1 MIKARNYKIN
11 KSQFIKDIEQQ
22 YCKEEIVPESQ
33 KSDIEF
39 TELEFGESLV
49 YDYYKYGKLLKKKMY
64 EYNKKNGLHLSR
76 SKRQI
81 KINDIDVEKMT
92 QMEIKDL
99 NVYISN

>member
-1 MIKARNYKIN
+1 MIKTRKNEIN

-22 YCKEEIVPESQ
+22 YCKGIMIDSQ
-33 KSDIEF
+33 KSGIEL
-39 TELEFGESLV
+39 TELKFGESLV

-64 EYNKKNGLHLSR
+64 EYNKENGLHLPR

-99 NVYISN
+99 NVYIFN